1 MRKKPVGKPVRNR
14 KVDSKVE
21 SRKVESVDSRERQT
35 KRILRPA
42 GCRSYMRK
50 ELAEEFPE
58 IVEGFVEAAKT
69 GSVPHVKLAT
79 ELLKPTRKGTT
90 RRKGSV
96 AKLLEKLGKDEPER
110 YPSEM
115 TQRAKEAD
123 HSKQ

>member
-1 MRKKPVGKPVRNR
+1 
-14 KVDSKVE
+14 
-21 SRKVESVDSRERQT
+21 
-35 KRILRPA
+35 
-42 GCRSYMRK
+42 MRK

-79 ELLKPTRKGTT
+79 ELLKLTRKGTT

-115 TQRAKEAD
+115 TQRAKEAA
-123 HSKQ
+123 HSKH

>member
-1 MRKKPVGKPVRNR
+1 MKKKPVGKPDRNR
-14 KVDSKVE
+14 KVD

-58 IVEGFVEAAKT
+58 IVDGFVEAAKT

-96 AKLLEKLGKDEPER
+96 AKLLEKLGEDEPER

-115 TQRAKEAD
+115 NRGA
-123 HSKQ
+123 